1 MHMHDMGGN
10 RKNNSQQDNGK
21 MEIFQVKT
29 IRFH

>member
-1 MHMHDMGGN
+1 MHMGDN

-29 IRFH
+29 IHFH